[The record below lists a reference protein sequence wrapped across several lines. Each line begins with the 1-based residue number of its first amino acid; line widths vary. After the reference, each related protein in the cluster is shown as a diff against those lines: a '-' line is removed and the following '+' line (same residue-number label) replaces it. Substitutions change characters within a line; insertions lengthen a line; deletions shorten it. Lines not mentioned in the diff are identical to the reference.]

1 MLETAGL
8 PPIDSAGYQVV
19 HVRVDAGY
27 WPRSIVARAGTPT
40 RIIFQRADRDECSS
54 RVVFSSPRLERRLT
68 PNGQTT
74 VDLPARPSGEIRF
87 TCGMG
92 RYRGRIRF
100 VDERRR
106 AILARWR
113 EQAPR
118 LEAPLGTTR
127 PRWLL
132 PGLVVGIVLAG
143 LVLAGA
149 VSLSLVVY
157 AGLFGGMI
165 LMHLGG
171 HGGHGSHGSHGG
183 PETHQGHEGGTTPDA
198 EDLSRRSDRSQPGRP
213 GSDEAPDRA
222 SINPNGNERHDH
234 DQYGSHGCH

>member
-171 HGGHGSHGSHGG
+171 HGGHGSHGG

-234 DQYGSHGCH
+234 DQHGSHGCH